1 MDAIVKNTLK
11 QKKTISNTAK
21 KATKKTVRKT
31 VPKPS
36 VNRPEFRKVVL
47 PNGVRVLIE
56 RHPIS
61 RAASCGV
68 WVNKGTRHEM
78 PHEAGLAHFVE
89 HMVFKR
95 TKKRSAYKISRD
107 MEAVGG
113 ELNAFTSRE
122 YTSFVT
128 HSLKEHVG
136 LSLDVL
142 SDLVCNPL
150 FDPSDIKK
158 EKQVV
163 LQEIQMAEDQLEDN
177 IFDRYFE
184 LVYPGV
190 PLGKP
195 ILGSVKSIETMKRET
210 ILSYHARQ
218 FTAPNM
224 IVTVTGNVD
233 PDEVLSLVMKHLKPR
248 KGTAEQLNRRGPDL
262 VPESASGGRAVEAVA
277 FREAIQRPSEQAH
290 VLIGLPAADFRS
302 DLRFEGYVVNSLL
315 GGGMT
320 SRLYQTVREDRGLVY
335 SIYSQLVSFADSGV
349 KLIYAGSDPKRTPL
363 VIDLTLREIKKLRR
377 DGIKK
382 ADLDLFKTQVKG
394 QILLGADDIDN
405 RMNSIGVNE
414 MIFGRY
420 RSVDDVIRDVEKV
433 SLDSVHEYIERY
445 IDLDRMG
452 ILVMGAVPAEQ
463 TRKWL
468 QTL

>member
-1 MDAIVKNTLK
+1 
-11 QKKTISNTAK
+11 
-21 KATKKTVRKT
+21 
-31 VPKPS
+31 
-36 VNRPEFRKVVL
+36 
-47 PNGVRVLIE
+47 
-56 RHPIS
+56 
-61 RAASCGV
+61 
-68 WVNKGTRHEM
+68 
-78 PHEAGLAHFVE
+78 
-89 HMVFKR
+89 
-95 TKKRSAYKISRD
+95 
-107 MEAVGG
+107 
-113 ELNAFTSRE
+113 
-122 YTSFVT
+122 
-128 HSLKEHVG
+128 
-136 LSLDVL
+136 
-142 SDLVCNPL
+142 
-150 FDPSDIKK
+150 
-158 EKQVV
+158 
-163 LQEIQMAEDQLEDN
+163 
-177 IFDRYFE
+177 
-184 LVYPGV
+184 VYPGV

>member
-11 QKKTISNTAK
+11 QKKTAS
-21 KATKKTVRKT
+21 KATSKSTKKTARKSLS
-31 VPKPS
+31 KPS
-36 VNRPEFRKVVL
+36 ANEPEFRKVVL
-47 PNGVRVLIE
+47 PNGIRVLIE

-78 PHEAGLAHFVE
+78 SHEAGLAHFVE

-184 LVYPGV
+184 LVYPGS

-195 ILGSVKSIETMKRET
+195 ILGSVKSIESMKRET
-210 ILSYHARQ
+210 ILNYHARQ
-218 FTAPNM
+218 FTASNM

-248 KGTAEQLNRRGPDL
+248 KGSVAPATRRTPDL
-262 VPESASGGRAVEAVA
+262 APSGDSVEPVA

-349 KLIYAGSDPKRTPL
+349 KLIYAGSDPKRSPL

-382 ADLDLFKTQVKG
+382 SDLDLFKTQVKG

-405 RMNSIGVNE
+405 RMNSLGVNE

-420 RSVDDVIRDVEKV
+420 RSVEDVIRDVEKV
-433 SLDSVHEYIERY
+433 SLDSVHEYIEQY
-445 IDLDRMG
+445 IDMDRMG
-452 ILVMGAVPAEQ
+452 ILVMGAVPPEQ